1 MQFTHGEFP
10 YSFGQSRSVLNRQA
24 AGADPEHEQSA
35 QAIPV
40 EADRGLSN
48 AGTGDQRAN
57 LKIA

>member
-10 YSFGQSRSVLNRQA
+10 YSFGQWRCLLNGPASPGRS
-24 AGADPEHEQSA
+24 GARSGA
-35 QAIPV
+35 QANPV